1 MAAARS
7 DGQIKGFPSYT
18 GVMAGPEPTGSAS
31 EHAERSIARLFVAAR
46 AAQLSF
52 STLMVIGDR
61 RRFGRPRMQFA
72 VLALA
77 TAESA
82 WLARRLLAAGR
93 FEDRRGMWVDTVSS
107 AAGLAASA
115 VGLGTGDAAP
125 WMKNVAIGSALGA
138 SSSEIPA
145 ERAAAVGLLAGVAL
159 ATGIRARG
167 RDRHVAG
174 FGLALNDVISW
185 TGMHIACSLYV
196 AAHRRYARLQ
206 DEAAAVTLRQAQ
218 EAAVEVER
226 SHQHRLVHRATIEVL
241 NELAAS
247 SDAAAAGALAR
258 QEAGRLRHI
267 LRTKG
272 QIPTGLDAALY
283 EMSESVRGRGLTVEL
298 VTADLAANVPDRVAA
313 PLREAVHITLLAA
326 HEFAGAERAVVR
338 AVSDTGDVSVTVRHH
353 AGGFVPGTGSLYERR
368 LEALAPLLAPIS
380 GRVEAWSEE
389 HSGVRVTLTVSDVV
403 EPTVAADPQLEPSA
417 IVHPG
422 DAGAA
427 FEADAIAG
435 WLDPVRSIVRGAFTD
450 ERTEADRT
458 IFTLFMAW
466 RWSGLATGVAALI
479 AGRRRYRSR
488 AAALTQL
495 GVGLAES
502 AWLARS
508 IRRDGYRFTR
518 RGHLIDAATAMALLM
533 AGRANLVDEDLTT
546 WINWAPWSF
555 AANAVAGQA
564 LGDGGFLTDAA
575 AAGAISAAGAT
586 FAARSTDRLVNGVGM
601 ASCFAVG
608 QVFVRQ
614 IRNGARRLE
623 AARAAAVEEGR
634 VLASERER
642 SRQLRLLH
650 DGALQT
656 LESVGSGRY
665 ADLDG
670 VQAVA
675 RGEAKRLEDEL
686 AGTMAPEGTLVEA
699 VTALV
704 KEHSHFGLDVD
715 LSVDGAAEP
724 APRVRRALQDAAN
737 EALTN
742 VRKHAGISRTQVR
755 ISSALG
761 GVQVAIHD
769 EGVGFD
775 PRHRAG
781 FGTDESIVRR
791 MAEVGGWAEIESA
804 TGKGTRVTLWGPT

>member
-1 MAAARS
+1 M
-7 DGQIKGFPSYT
+7 
-18 GVMAGPEPTGSAS
+18 
-31 EHAERSIARLFVAAR
+31 
-46 AAQLSF
+46 
-52 STLMVIGDR
+52 
-61 RRFGRPRMQFA
+61 
-72 VLALA
+72 
-77 TAESA
+77 
-82 WLARRLLAAGR
+82 
-93 FEDRRGMWVDTVSS
+93 
-107 AAGLAASA
+107 
-115 VGLGTGDAAP
+115 
-125 WMKNVAIGSALGA
+125 
-138 SSSEIPA
+138 
-145 ERAAAVGLLAGVAL
+145 
-159 ATGIRARG
+159 
-167 RDRHVAG
+167 
-174 FGLALNDVISW
+174 
-185 TGMHIACSLYV
+185 
-196 AAHRRYARLQ
+196 
-206 DEAAAVTLRQAQ
+206 
-218 EAAVEVER
+218 
-226 SHQHRLVHRATIEVL
+226 
-241 NELAAS
+241 
-247 SDAAAAGALAR
+247 
-258 QEAGRLRHI
+258 
-267 LRTKG
+267 
-272 QIPTGLDAALY
+272 
-283 EMSESVRGRGLTVEL
+283 
-298 VTADLAANVPDRVAA
+298 
-313 PLREAVHITLLAA
+313 
-326 HEFAGAERAVVR
+326 
-338 AVSDTGDVSVTVRHH
+338 
-353 AGGFVPGTGSLYERR
+353 
-368 LEALAPLLAPIS
+368 
-380 GRVEAWSEE
+380 
-389 HSGVRVTLTVSDVV
+389 
-403 EPTVAADPQLEPSA
+403 
-417 IVHPG
+417 
-422 DAGAA
+422 
-427 FEADAIAG
+427 
-435 WLDPVRSIVRGAFTD
+435 
-450 ERTEADRT
+450 
-458 IFTLFMAW
+458 
-466 RWSGLATGVAALI
+466 
-479 AGRRRYRSR
+479 
-488 AAALTQL
+488 
-495 GVGLAES
+495 
-502 AWLARS
+502 
-508 IRRDGYRFTR
+508 
-518 RGHLIDAATAMALLM
+518 
-533 AGRANLVDEDLTT
+533 VDEDLTT

>member
-1 MAAARS
+1 M
-7 DGQIKGFPSYT
+7 
-18 GVMAGPEPTGSAS
+18 GSAS
-31 EHAERSIARLFVAAR
+31 EQAERSIARLFVAAR

-52 STLMVIGDR
+52 STLMVISDR
-61 RRFGRPRMQFA
+61 RRFGRPRLQFV

-93 FEDRRGMWVDTVSS
+93 FRDRRGMWVDTVSS

-115 VGLGTGDAAP
+115 VGLGTDDAAP

-159 ATGIRARG
+159 ATGLRARG

-206 DEAAAVTLRQAQ
+206 DEAAAVTLEQAQ
-218 EAAVEVER
+218 EAAAEVER
-226 SHQHRLVHRATIEVL
+226 SHQHRVVHQATIAVL

-247 SDAAAAGALAR
+247 GDAATAGALAR

-272 QIPTGLDAALY
+272 QIPTGLDRALY
-283 EMSESVRGRGLTVEL
+283 EMSEAIRGRGLNVEL
-298 VTADLAANVPDRVAA
+298 VTADLSGYLPDRVVTA
-313 PLREAVHITLLAA
+313 LREAVHITLLAA
-326 HEFAGAERAVVR
+326 HEFGGAERAVVR

-368 LEALAPLLAPIS
+368 LATLGPLLAPIS

-389 HSGVRVTLTVSDVV
+389 HSGVRVTLTVSDVAESRSAPDLSV
-403 EPTVAADPQLEPSA
+403 GRSAAVP
-417 IVHPG
+417 PG
-422 DAGAA
+422 DAEAT

-435 WLDPVRSIVRGAFTD
+435 WLHPVRSAGRGVFTD
-450 ERTEADRT
+450 ERAEADRT

-488 AAALTQL
+488 TAAVAQL
-495 GVGLAES
+495 GIGLAES
-502 AWLARS
+502 AWLTRS
-508 IRRDGYRFTR
+508 IRREGYRFSGR
-518 RGHLIDAATAMALLM
+518 SHLVDAATAMALLM

-564 LGDGGFLTDAA
+564 VGDGRFLADAA
-575 AAGAISAAGAT
+575 TAGFINVAGAT
-586 FAARSTDRLVNGVGM
+586 LAARSTDRVVNGVGL

-656 LESVGSGRY
+656 LETVGSGRY
-665 ADLDG
+665 ADLTG
-670 VQAVA
+670 VRTLA
-675 RGEAKRLEDEL
+675 RGEAQRLEDEL

-699 VTALV
+699 ISSLV
-704 KEHSHFGLDVD
+704 REHGRFGLDID
-715 LSVDGAAEP
+715 LFVEGATEP
-724 APRVRRALQDAAN
+724 APRVRRALQEAAN

-742 VRKHAGISRTQVR
+742 VRKHAGIPQTQVS
-755 ISSALG
+755 ISSTGG

-769 EGVGFD
+769 EGAGFD
-775 PRHRAG
+775 PTQRAG

>member
-1 MAAARS
+1 
-7 DGQIKGFPSYT
+7 
-18 GVMAGPEPTGSAS
+18 MAGRGPTGSAS

-61 RRFGRPRMQFA
+61 RRFSRPRVQFVVLGLA
-72 VLALA
+72 V
-77 TAESA
+77 AESA

-93 FEDRRGMWVDTVSS
+93 FRDRRGMWVDTFSS

-115 VGLGTGDAAP
+115 AGLGTGDVAP

-206 DEAAAVTLRQAQ
+206 DEAAAVTLEQAQ
-218 EAAVEVER
+218 EAAAEVER
-226 SHQHRLVHRATIEVL
+226 SHQHRLVHQATIEVL

-258 QEAGRLRHI
+258 QEAGRLRHV

-272 QIPTGLDAALY
+272 QIPTGLDSALY
-283 EMSESVRGRGLTVEL
+283 EVSEAVRGRGLNVEL
-298 VTADLAANVPDRVAA
+298 VTADLGGEIADRFVA

-326 HEFAGAERAVVR
+326 HEFVGAERAVVR
-338 AVSDTGDVSVTVRHH
+338 AVSDDGDVSVTVRHH
-353 AGGFVPGTGSLYERR
+353 VGGFVPGTDSLYERR
-368 LEALAPLLAPIS
+368 LAALGPLLAPIS
-380 GRVEAWSEE
+380 GRVETWSEA
-389 HSGVRVTLTVSDVV
+389 HSGVRVTFTVSDVA
-403 EPTVAADPQLEPSA
+403 ETVARPSLTAEPGRSVERMA
-417 IVHPG
+417 PVPPK
-422 DAGAA
+422 DAGVSV
-427 FEADAIAG
+427 EADSTAG
-435 WLDPVRSIVRGAFTD
+435 WFDPARPLGRGVIPD
-450 ERTEADRT
+450 ERAEADRT
-458 IFTLFMAW
+458 VFTLFMAW

-479 AGRRRYRSR
+479 AGRRRYRSP
-488 AAALTQL
+488 AAAVTQL
-495 GVGLAES
+495 GMAVAES

-508 IRRDGYRFTR
+508 IRRDGYRFGS
-518 RGHLIDAATAMALLM
+518 RGRLVDGATAVALLV
-533 AGRANLVDEDLTT
+533 AGRANLVDEDLWT
-546 WINWAPWSF
+546 WINWTPWSF

-564 LGDGGFLTDAA
+564 VGDGRFRANAA
-575 AAGAISAAGAT
+575 TAAVISVAGAT
-586 FAARSTDRLVNGVGM
+586 LAARSTDRVVNGVGM

-623 AARAAAVEEGR
+623 VARAAAVEEGR

-656 LESVGSGRY
+656 LETVGSGRY
-665 ADLDG
+665 ADLTG
-670 VQAVA
+670 VQALA
-675 RGEAKRLEDEL
+675 REEAQRLNDEL
-686 AGTMAPEGTLVEA
+686 AGTMAPEVTLVEA
-699 VTALV
+699 ISSLV
-704 KEHSHFGLDVD
+704 REHGRFGLDID
-715 LSVDGAAEP
+715 LSVDGATEP
-724 APRVRRALQDAAN
+724 PPRVRRALQEAAN

-742 VRKHAGISRTQVR
+742 VRKHAGTSLTQVSITR
-755 ISSALG
+755 AGG

-769 EGVGFD
+769 EGAGFD
-775 PRHRAG
+775 PTQRAG
-781 FGTDESIVRR
+781 FGTVESIVRR
-791 MAEVGGWAEIESA
+791 MAEVGGRAEIESA
-804 TGKGTRVTLWGPT
+804 IGKGTRVTLWGPT

>member
-1 MAAARS
+1 M
-7 DGQIKGFPSYT
+7 G
-18 GVMAGPEPTGSAS
+18 GPGATGSAS
-31 EHAERSIARLFVAAR
+31 EQAERSMARLFVAAR

-61 RRFGRPRMQFA
+61 RRFGRPRVQLA

-82 WLARRLLAAGR
+82 WLARRVLAAGR
-93 FEDRRGMWVDTVSS
+93 FQDRRGMWVDTVAS

-115 VGLGTGDAAP
+115 AGLGAGDAAP

-174 FGLALNDVISW
+174 LGLALNDIISW

-206 DEAAAVTLRQAQ
+206 DEAAAVAFTQAQ
-218 EAAVEVER
+218 GAAAEVER
-226 SHQHRLVHRATIEVL
+226 IHQHRVVHQATIAVL

-247 SDAAAAGALAR
+247 NDAAAAGALAR

-272 QIPTGLDAALY
+272 QIPTGLDRALY
-283 EMSESVRGRGLTVEL
+283 EMSESVRERGLTVEL
-298 VTADLAANVPDRVAA
+298 VTADLAGDVPDRVVA
-313 PLREAVHITLLAA
+313 PLREAVHVTLLAA

-353 AGGFVPGTGSLYERR
+353 AGGFVPGSGSLYERR
-368 LEALAPLLAPIS
+368 LAALGPFLAPIS
-380 GRVEAWSEE
+380 GRVEVWSEE
-389 HSGVRVTLTVSDVV
+389 HSGVRVTLTVSDGAESGGVTDQSPGRSTPI
-403 EPTVAADPQLEPSA
+403 PTV
-417 IVHPG
+417 
-422 DAGAA
+422 DAGAT
-427 FEADAIAG
+427 FDADTTPV
-435 WLDPVRSIVRGAFTD
+435 WFDPVRSLDRGAFPD
-450 ERTEADRT
+450 ERAEADRT

-466 RWSGLATGVAALI
+466 RWSGLATGVAALM

-488 AAALTQL
+488 AAAVAQL
-495 GVGLAES
+495 WMALAES

-508 IRRDGYRFTR
+508 IRGDGYRFSR
-518 RGHLIDAATAMALLM
+518 RGHLIDAATAIALLT

-564 LGDGGFLTDAA
+564 LGDGGFLADAA
-575 AAGAISAAGAT
+575 GAGAISVAGAT
-586 FAARSTDRLVNGVGM
+586 FAARSTDRFVNGVGM

-614 IRNGARRLE
+614 IRNGARRLD
-623 AARAAAVEEGR
+623 AARATAVAEGR

-656 LESVGSGRY
+656 LEAVGSGRY
-665 ADLDG
+665 ADLSG
-670 VQAVA
+670 VQTVA
-675 RGEAKRLEDEL
+675 RGEAQRLEDEL
-686 AGTMAPEGTLVEA
+686 AGTMAPEGTLIEA
-699 VTALV
+699 ITSLV

-715 LSVDGAAEP
+715 LFVDGAAAEP
-724 APRVRRALQDAAN
+724 APRVRRALQDATN

-742 VRKHAGISRTQVR
+742 VRKHAGVSQTKVTISR
-755 ISSALG
+755 ADA
-761 GVQVAIHD
+761 GVAVAIHD
-769 EGVGFD
+769 EGAGFD
-775 PRHRAG
+775 PRQRAG

-804 TGKGTRVTLWGPT
+804 SGKGTRVTLWGPT

>member
-1 MAAARS
+1 
-7 DGQIKGFPSYT
+7 
-18 GVMAGPEPTGSAS
+18 MAGPGTTGSAG
-31 EHAERSIARLFVAAR
+31 EQAERSIARLFVAAR

-61 RRFGRPRMQFA
+61 RRFGRPGMQFA

-93 FEDRRGMWVDTVSS
+93 FEDQRGMWVDTVSS

-115 VGLGTGDAAP
+115 AGLGTGDAAP

-159 ATGIRARG
+159 ATGLRARG

-174 FGLALNDVISW
+174 FGLAFNDVISW

-206 DEAAAVTLRQAQ
+206 DEAAAVTLEQAQ
-218 EAAVEVER
+218 EAAAEVER
-226 SHQHRLVHRATIEVL
+226 SHQHRVVHQATIAVL

-247 SDAAAAGALAR
+247 SDPAAAGALAR

-283 EMSESVRGRGLTVEL
+283 EMSESFRGRGLNVEL
-298 VTADLAANVPDRVAA
+298 VTADLVEDVPDRVVT
-313 PLREAVHITLLAA
+313 PLCEAVHITLLAA

-368 LEALAPLLAPIS
+368 LAALGPLLAPIS
-380 GRVEAWSEE
+380 GRVETWSEE
-389 HSGVRVTLTVSDVV
+389 RGGVRVTLTVSGAAEPETATTADLSV
-403 EPTVAADPQLEPSA
+403 ERSAAVP
-417 IVHPG
+417 PG
-422 DAGAA
+422 EAGAT
-427 FEADAIAG
+427 FEADAIPG
-435 WLDPVRSIVRGAFTD
+435 WLDPVRSPGRGVFTD
-450 ERTEADRT
+450 ERAEADRT

-466 RWSGLATGVAALI
+466 RCAGLATGVAALI
-479 AGRRRYRSR
+479 AGRRRYRSG
-488 AAALTQL
+488 AAAVTQL
-495 GVGLAES
+495 GLGLAES

-508 IRRDGYRFTR
+508 IRRDGYRFSR
-518 RGHLIDAATAMALLM
+518 RGHLIDAATAVALLM

-564 LGDGGFLTDAA
+564 VGDGSLRADAA
-575 AAGAISAAGAT
+575 TAGFISVAGAT
-586 FAARSTDRLVNGVGM
+586 FAARSTDRVVNGAGL

-656 LESVGSGRY
+656 LETVGSGRF
-665 ADLDG
+665 ADLTG
-670 VQAVA
+670 VRTLA
-675 RGEAKRLEDEL
+675 RTEAQRLEDEL

-699 VTALV
+699 ITSLV
-704 KEHSHFGLDVD
+704 KEHGRFGLDIH
-715 LSVDGAAEP
+715 LSVDGAIEP

-742 VRKHAGISRTQVR
+742 VRKHAGISQTQVS
-755 ISSALG
+755 ISRTGG
-761 GVQVAIHD
+761 GVQVAIRD
-769 EGVGFD
+769 DGAGFD
-775 PRHRAG
+775 PTQRAG